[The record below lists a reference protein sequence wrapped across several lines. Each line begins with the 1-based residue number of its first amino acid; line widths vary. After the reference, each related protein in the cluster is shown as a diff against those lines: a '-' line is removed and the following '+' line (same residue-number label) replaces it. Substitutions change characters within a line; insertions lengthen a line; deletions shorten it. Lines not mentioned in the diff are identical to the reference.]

1 MDLHENEEA
10 DPIHPVQLFEQLNE
24 AIRVFLT
31 VRKQARSYF
40 PNPVSWSQNKDQK
53 LSNSVSLCLL

>member
-31 VRKQARSYF
+31 VRKQVRSYF

-53 LSNSVSLCLL
+53 CFCN